1 MDRIAICVDRIIIC
15 VDRIAGSDVVPMHAC
30 VIGRHFCRVLI
41 AACWANPTP
50 EQRFQADR
58 SALSTAMQQVRTADV
73 DAVAAAN
80 REWWRQWWAGGAT
93 IELGPRRQ
101 TLESFWYGQQY
112 MLGSMSRP
120 CVSRH

>member
-1 MDRIAICVDRIIIC
+1 MIFHISETISCASSAVFRPATSFETRRFD
-15 VDRIAGSDVVPMHAC
+15 AGVLDLPWL
-30 VIGRHFCRVLI
+30 LI
-41 AACWANPTP
+41 A
-50 EQRFQADR
+50 QV
-58 SALSTAMQQVRTADV
+58 SAQ
-73 DAVAAAN
+73 AVAAAQPFVPLWA
-80 REWWRQWWAGGAT
+80 RDAPWQWWAGGAT